1 MLVTLHCTDKDQN
14 VEAEIVN
21 HRPEVFLEVVINSA
35 IKMSMQYNKAN
46 TVYVGSAAGLEFT
59 VKQDQVPEQPTAKE
73 FKRRR

>member
-1 MLVTLHCTDKDQN
+1 MFVTLHCTDKDQN

-59 VKQDQVPEQPTAKE
+59 VKQDQVPAQPTVKE